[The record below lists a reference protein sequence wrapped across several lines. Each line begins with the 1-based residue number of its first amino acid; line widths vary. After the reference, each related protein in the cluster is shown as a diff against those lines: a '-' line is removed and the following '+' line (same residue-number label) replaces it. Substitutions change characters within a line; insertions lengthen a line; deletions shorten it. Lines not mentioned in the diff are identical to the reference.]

1 MKIRLVKLLLGLGT
15 AAMLLS
21 GCYKKEIADL
31 HNTHDADMANLRN
44 GLASVEGS
52 VQTTV
57 NNLEA
62 AKTTLEAEIS
72 NLQQQIKD
80 ASGKSEEFAS
90 EIKTLKEK
98 LTGCENEL
106 VEVKKSLEAIAGLNI
121 DEKLQELNVL
131 IETAGKMEGRVAT
144 LEENQALI
152 LKSYATLAK
161 VEEIVNGAFAEF
173 VANDFYT
180 NLEKYKATILAWFTQ
195 DLSEQMK
202 AALDTAFNN
211 YYTIAQVD
219 EQLDNMRDEIYD
231 EMDDVCGDMGKDIED
246 LKDSIDV
253 HRVEIDA
260 LKRSVSALEGDVV
273 DIIREAIENGEF
285 EEAFGQLLSGLTS
298 DVSQLKKD
306 VEDLQTSVNGILAL
320 IGDDEFATE
329 AKTIIAA
336 INELKGKIDAVVDP
350 TGKIASDIA
359 AVKAEADSLAEVTKA
374 LESKYGS
381 APGRIDSLANVT
393 KVIEENYAA
402 LLFTVDS
409 LNNAV
414 NTRLESIEALK
425 GVSLVYVPDYDDG
438 KASLYIDDP
447 RADELSGSLTMN
459 FRVYSEKTIDGD
471 WVEES
476 VKGHFI
482 GTQTRAAAEIEE
494 KPINASY
501 SNGVLTVEF
510 SYDQFSDIY
519 ESYHAAAVS
528 AIVGGIAASTY
539 VPIYVQPYLSV
550 QPGETTFYFTYE
562 AGEKE
567 SIAVS
572 AAPGTVWSVAVNGD
586 AGVLVNGKE
595 ELTDLTGSRTIEITT
610 TEISSQANGSIIIS
624 GADIEYVFSVV
635 RKHEYKFQLTQYSS
649 NRNVSVNG
657 SNITVRSWDDES
669 ASFNLIDAS
678 TGARISSSG
687 VKVSVTSGN
696 SWLSA
701 RWSNGRVYVSVDEFN
716 FRRGQYNWNRTGSFT
731 VEYDGQVQEFSVT
744 QYNYW
749 WWWDD

>member
-31 HNTHDADMANLRN
+31 HNTHDADMAKLRD
-44 GLASVEGS
+44 GLTSVQSS

-80 ASGKSEEFAS
+80 ASGKSEEFAG

-106 VEVKKSLEAIAGLNI
+106 VEVKKTLEKIAGLNI

-231 EMDDVCGDMGKDIED
+231 EMDEVCGDMGKDIED
-246 LKDSIDV
+246 LKDSIEV
-253 HRVEIDA
+253 HRTEIDA

-285 EEAFGQLLSGLTS
+285 EAAFGKLLSGIIS

-336 INELKGKIDAVVDP
+336 INELKGRIDDVVDP
-350 TGKIASDIA
+350 EGKLASDIA
-359 AVKAEADSLAEVTKA
+359 AVKAEADSLANVTKA
-374 LESKYGS
+374 LESKNGS
-381 APGRIDSLANVT
+381 ASGRIDSLASVT
-393 KVIEENYAA
+393 ASIEANYNE
-402 LLFTVDS
+402 LFNRVDS
-409 LNNAV
+409 LKNAV
-414 NTRLESIEALK
+414 DARLASIEALK

-438 KASLYIDDP
+438 KASLYIEDP
-447 RADELSGSLTMN
+447 KAETLSGSLTMN
-459 FRVYSEKTIDGD
+459 FRVYSEKEIDGD

-482 GTQTRAAAEIEE
+482 GTQTRAAAGSEVTPES
-494 KPINASY
+494 ASY
-501 SNGVLTVEF
+501 EDGVLTVEF

-519 ESYHAAAVS
+519 ESYRAVAVS
-528 AIVGGIAASTY
+528 AVVGGIAASTY
-539 VPIYVQPYLSV
+539 VPIYVQPYLAV
-550 QPGETTFYFTYE
+550 EPGEQTFYFTYE
-562 AGEKE
+562 GGTKE
-567 SIAVS
+567 VINVS
-572 AAPGTVWSVAVNGD
+572 AAPGIEWSVEVDGNIGI
-586 AGVLVNGKE
+586 LVNGKE
-595 ELTDLTGSRTIEITT
+595 ELSDLTGSRVIEITT
-610 TEISSQANGSIIIS
+610 EEISSRASGSIIIS
-624 GADIEYVFSVV
+624 GAGIEYVYNVV
-635 RKHEYKFQLTQYSS
+635 REQEYNFQLTQYSS

-669 ASFNLIDAS
+669 AYFNLIDAN
-678 TGARISSSG
+678 TGSRITSG

-716 FRRGQYNWNRTGSFT
+716 FRRGQYNWSRTGSFT

-744 QYNYW
+744 QYNSW